1 MNEAHL
7 STEHIIDYVH
17 GELPAT
23 EDAAIHA
30 HLSECAACEE
40 RHSEELALTEVLRA
54 HARAQER
61 ELPPGVVAKIH
72 AAIEQRPPSIWDGLR
87 SIYRPYYL
95 PAAAAI
101 AVALYFGFASQ
112 RSHRTAIN
120 PAYYVDAHT
129 AVAASAP
136 FGEVAPLPATLASD
150 DEAR

>member
-7 STEHIIDYVH
+7 STEHLIDYLH
-17 GELPAT
+17 GELPPA

-61 ELPPGVVAKIH
+61 ELPPGLVAKIH
-72 AAIEQRPPSIWDGLR
+72 AAIEQRPTSIWDGLR

-95 PAAAAI
+95 PAAAAV

-112 RSHRTAIN
+112 HARRTAIN

-129 AVAASAP
+129 AVAASTP
-136 FGEVAPLPATLASD
+136 FGEEAPLPATLTSD
-150 DEAR
+150 DEAH

>member
-1 MNEAHL
+1 MNEAHV
-7 STEHIIDYVH
+7 STEHIIDYLH
-17 GELPAT
+17 GELSAA

-54 HARAQER
+54 HARARER

-72 AAIEQRPPSIWDGLR
+72 AAIEQRPTSIWDGLR
-87 SIYRPYYL
+87 SVYRPYYL

-101 AVALYFGFASQ
+101 AVALYFGFSSQ
-112 RSHRTAIN
+112 RTHRTAIN

-136 FGEVAPLPATLASD
+136 FGEVAPLPAALASN

>member
-7 STEHIIDYVH
+7 STEHIIDYLH
-17 GELPAT
+17 GELPA
-23 EDAAIHA
+23 EQDAAIHA
-30 HLSECAACEE
+30 HLAECPACEE

-61 ELPPGVVAKIH
+61 ELPPGVVAKIRE
-72 AAIEQRPPSIWDGLR
+72 AIEQRPTSIWDGLR
-87 SIYRPYYL
+87 SLYRPYFL

-101 AVALYFGFASQ
+101 AIALYFGFASQ
-112 RSHRTAIN
+112 HARATAVN

-136 FGEVAPLPATLASD
+136 FGEVAPLPATLASN